1 MKMLHASLLAALLSA
16 TMLIAAPAAGALAKT
31 EPKADLALQRITI
44 GRHYVVVKPSGQPA
58 APISVTVSIRNIGHA
73 PAPAS
78 VTLVKLLQGTKTVAR
93 DEIPLRRLAPGH
105 ASTQIAIF
113 HEGEPQLGFLR
124 AAAKAD
130 RENQVSGSLENDFRA
145 TPEIPVIAQRWL
157 ARGMEVEQK
166 TPGFGFSGDQ
176 DDITD
181 TSFVIFT
188 FSRVDASPAR
198 FAYKASG
205 EVDTS
210 TSISGRCNGQGDD
223 KSSMS
228 PWGQD
233 SGLFIAKTLTM
244 YEATVRAS
252 LASPFQIGVTCEGI
266 PATEPLTVRFHDL
279 LTTIASHGA
288 PLPMNPTDARLTGHA
303 SSGAISSLTYTW
315 TIVADLP

>member
-1 MKMLHASLLAALLSA
+1 MKIKHTSLLAALLSA
-16 TMLIAAPAAGALAKT
+16 TMLVAAPVAGAHAKK
-31 EPKADLALQRITI
+31 EAKADLALQRITI
-44 GRHYVVVKPSGQPA
+44 GRKYVVVKPSGQPTG
-58 APISVTVSIRNIGHA
+58 PITVTVSIRNIGHA
-73 PAPAS
+73 AAPPSA
-78 VTLVKLLQGTKTVAR
+78 TLIKLLQGTKTVAR
-93 DEIPLRRLAPGH
+93 EEIALGRVAPGH
-105 ASTQIAIF
+105 ASTQIAVF

-130 RENQVSGSLENDFRA
+130 RENEVSGELENDFRA

-166 TPGFGFSGDQ
+166 TPALGFGGNQ

-181 TSFVIFT
+181 TSFVVFT
-188 FSRVDASPAR
+188 FSRVDANPAR

-210 TSISGRCNGQGDD
+210 TTISGACNGQGDD
-223 KSSMS
+223 KASMS

-233 SGLFIAKTLTM
+233 SGLFIAKTLKL

-252 LASPFQIGVTCEGI
+252 LAPPFQIGVTCEGI
-266 PATEPLTVRFHDL
+266 PATQPLTVRFHDL
-279 LTTIASHGA
+279 LTTIASGGA
-288 PLPMNPTDARLTGHA
+288 PLPMHPTDARLTGHA
-303 SSGAISSLTYTW
+303 SSGAISSVNYTW